1 MRPEILQTLSQ
12 IFVFIGIVL
21 TAIGGYGHFHYEK
34 KIEQKR
40 EIVIDDKLDNIP
52 MNINKVNNQNTDKV
66 LTAIKNIKP
75 TVNESDKILTA
86 IKDVK
91 QTVEDIAS
99 SDGSNKKEISY
110 PSSGEFGINILD
122 RNITKYKVGT
132 YSMRVEVPKKQEV
145 IVKVSGTNWVFPA
158 FQSIPGWR
166 DFDYEKEG
174 TKTIRKFKTLKA
186 GSLDF
191 DMRFTG
197 VDVIELL
204 VFENES
210 KVPTWQKTIIVEE

>member
-1 MRPEILQTLSQ
+1 MRPEILQTISQ
-12 IFVFIGIVL
+12 IAVFVGILL
-21 TAIGGYGHFHYEK
+21 TAIGGYGHFHYGK

-40 EIVIDDKLDNIP
+40 EIVIDSKLDSIP
-52 MNINKVNNQNTDKV
+52 LSIYSTSNQNTDKV
-66 LTAIKNIKP
+66 L
-75 TVNESDKILTA
+75 VA

-91 QTVEDIAS
+91 QTVDEIAS
-99 SDGSNKKEISY
+99 SDGSNIKEISY

-122 RNITKYKVGT
+122 RKITKYKIGT

-174 TKTIRKFKTLKA
+174 TKTIRKFKTLRA

-191 DMRFTG
+191 DIRFTSS
-197 VDVIELL
+197 DEIELT
-204 VFENES
+204 VFENGS
-210 KVPTWQKTIIVEE
+210 KEPSWKKTITVEDK